1 MTGCARTG
9 SALLIV
15 LGFMALMTAGAVAFS
30 VRMRATRLPVA
41 HVAGSE
47 RGRFLLQAAFA
58 RAMSEIDADIGDRL
72 AVGWPERVRSADTPG
87 ATNGVVPVLTF
98 EALAY
103 LPPGLVEAVRRRATY
118 AQTARWQRL
127 DFDAGRVAY
136 LAVDVSDLPDANIVP
151 AAARRTSASDGRL
164 SLRPFFSD
172 DAAAAT
178 FDEKLREGREAES
191 GIPYVSLLDLNLVT
205 GDAARI
211 LTGENSSALLC
222 GVDSLDA
229 CAGEAETEIRPA
241 VEDKLNV
248 TELRVLADYLDADH
262 VPSALDIPCAERVPQ
277 VGAAGWIQDGAALV
291 PAVTMSFPFRPCP
304 GLDGTF
310 GVRLSVSVASEDG
323 TFTASGMSE
332 AEVDPEADFDGATV
346 TRSLTFTLPT
356 GCLPPVTNEEDKPRS
371 PISLAVTLSVEVTD
385 ADAAT
390 VDRTPPLTFSAVCA
404 AGQLQSV
411 TPLSLDV
418 ADARINWKPE
428 HWRVSGTP
436 VAEWRGKDCQDGCA
450 VSDAGYLQSVTE
462 ISFLP
467 REGGTVLDATALGLS
482 DSGGAGARV
491 DPFTTSTN
499 VLLTALMATPRDWRA
514 ASTNAPP
521 ISMGTY
527 EELTGVERLDLE
539 KVAGRLM
546 TAFHGAAGEDW
557 SAAYEALDWFDEG
570 RGQDP
575 FADTAF
581 GASLKV
587 SDRRF
592 LRDYWRGCFAKRQ
605 QLFLVFT
612 RVEYGPRGV
621 AVVARDP
628 RSGPDG
634 TPHRMKVLFQH
645 QFEQRF

>member
-1 MTGCARTG
+1 MKERARTG

-47 RGRFLLQAAFA
+47 RGRFLLQAALA

-151 AAARRTSASDGRL
+151 AAVRRTSASDGRL
-164 SLRPFFSD
+164 SLRPFFAD

-191 GIPYVSLLDLNLVT
+191 DIPYVSLLDLNLVT

-211 LTGENSSALLC
+211 LTGENPSALLC
-222 GVDSLDA
+222 MVDSVA
-229 CAGEAETEIRPA
+229 AGETAADPDIQSQVEAKLGETDQA
-241 VEDKLNV
+241 
-248 TELRVLADYLDADH
+248 VLADYLDTDH

-277 VGAAGWIQDGAALV
+277 VGAVGWVQDGAGSV
-291 PAVTMSFPFRPCP
+291 PAVTLSFPFRPCP
-304 GLDGTF
+304 GLDRPF
-310 GVRLSVSVASEDG
+310 GVRLSISVTSEAG
-323 TFTASGMSE
+323 AFSASGETDATVS
-332 AEVDPEADFDGATV
+332 PETEFDDRTV
-346 TRSLTFTLPT
+346 TRTLTFALPESCQPPATDENGQPRPSVTLTFSLT
-356 GCLPPVTNEEDKPRS
+356 
-371 PISLAVTLSVEVTD
+371 AEVKD
-385 ADAAT
+385 VDGVP
-390 VDRTPPLTFSAVCA
+390 VDRTPPLTFSAVCSEGRISA
-404 AGQLQSV
+404 VSPSGLEV
-411 TPLSLDV
+411 G
-418 ADARINWKPE
+418 DARINWKAGLW
-428 HWRVSGTP
+428 HVSEKP
-436 VAEWRGKDCQDGCA
+436 IAEWRGKDCQDGCA

-462 ISFLP
+462 IGFLP
-467 REGGTVLDATALGLS
+467 REDGMVLDAAALGLS
-482 DSGGAGARV
+482 DSDGAGARV

-514 ASTNAPP
+514 AATNATP

-527 EELTGVERLDLE
+527 EEQMGVERLDLE

-557 SAAYEALDWFDEG
+557 SAAYEALDWLGEG

-575 FADTAF
+575 FAETAF
-581 GASLKV
+581 EASLKV

-621 AVVARDP
+621 SVMARDP

>member
-1 MTGCARTG
+1 MTGRARTG

-30 VRMRATRLPVA
+30 VRMRATRQPVSD
-41 HVAGSE
+41 VAGDE
-47 RGRFLLQAAFA
+47 RGRFLLQAALA
-58 RAMSEIDADIGDRL
+58 RAMSEIDADVGDRL
-72 AVGWPERVRSADTPG
+72 ATGWPERVLGADDSFE
-87 ATNGVVPVLTF
+87 TNGVVPVLTF

-103 LPPGLVEAVRRRATY
+103 LPPGLAETVRSRA
-118 AQTARWQRL
+118 ACARTARWQRL

-136 LAVDVSDLPDANIVP
+136 LAVDVSDLPDANVVR
-151 AAARRTSASDGRL
+151 AAMRRTSASDGRL
-164 SLRPFFSD
+164 SLRPFFAD
-172 DAAAAT
+172 DAAAAA
-178 FDEKLREGREAES
+178 FDGKLEAGRTAES
-191 GIPYVSLLDLNLVT
+191 DIPYVSLLDLGLVT

-211 LTGENSSALLC
+211 LTGDDPGALLC
-222 GVDSLDA
+222 TVDSLDE
-229 CAGEAETEIRPA
+229 GAEEIDIRPQ
-241 VEDKLNV
+241 VEDALDEV
-248 TELRVLADYLDADH
+248 GRRVLADYLDTDH

-277 VGAAGWIQDGAALV
+277 VGAVGWKLRADASPI
-291 PAVTMSFPFRPCP
+291 PAVTISFPFRSCS
-304 GLDGTF
+304 GLDDVF
-310 GVRLSVSVASEDG
+310 GVKLIFKVTSEDG
-323 TFTASGMSE
+323 TFSANGIVE
-332 AEVDPEADFDGATV
+332 AEIDPESDFDDETITKTV
-346 TRSLTFTLPT
+346 TLTLPAD
-356 GCLPPVTNEEDKPRS
+356 CLPPQLNDDGEVS
-371 PISLAVTLSVEVTD
+371 PPTALAVTFSVEVVD
-385 ADAAT
+385 ADDVC
-390 VDRTPPLTFSAVCA
+390 VDRTPSLVFSAVYA
-404 AGQLQSV
+404 NGSLQSV
-411 TPLSLDV
+411 SPSSFEV
-418 ADARINWKPE
+418 ADARINWKIE
-428 HWRVSGTP
+428 HWRVSEDSIDAWWGNDSR
-436 VAEWRGKDCQDGCA
+436 EGCA

-462 ISFLP
+462 IGFLP
-467 REGGTVLDATALGLS
+467 REDGSALDAAELGLS
-482 DSGGAGARV
+482 DGDVKGARV

-499 VLLTALMATPRDWRA
+499 ILLMALMATPRDWRA
-514 ASTNAPP
+514 AATNAPP

-539 KVAGRLM
+539 KVAGRLL

-634 TPHRMKVLFQH
+634 SPHRMKVLFQH